1 MPRGAGGGDATW
13 AARGGAA
20 VAAIPSVPLATLA
33 RMWLA
38 HVVCSANDCYEELEI
53 VTDDLAEIDR
63 IGCDCGHG
71 FLLLSISEVELVGL

>member
-1 MPRGAGGGDATW
+1 
-13 AARGGAA
+13 
-20 VAAIPSVPLATLA
+20 
-33 RMWLA
+33 MWLA